1 MAVACSGAP
10 RRVNSTARPTRPEWP
25 AIRPSTPAALAAAV
39 RRRAIDWPL
48 MPPSTWAVPS
58 GRESWGER
66 EFGKLMTVTFGEPSY
81 GKKLGGKVVK
91 VRRLAQL

>member
-1 MAVACSGAP
+1 MAGDSPFNARGAG
-10 RRVNSTARPTRPEWP
+10 RRGEAPCYRLAVDAPEH
-25 AIRPSTPAALAAAV
+25 LGGAV
-39 RRRAIDWPL
+39 RARIL
-48 MPPSTWAVPS
+48 
-58 GRESWGER
+58 GER